1 MASGNDFSVL
11 IIVGRTEHGSGTD
24 FDHVVILAINGDIN
38 TSVFLVGAQLDP
50 VFVVLDI
57 LVAVLG
63 SLVVLIAA
71 ANILVLSNSSGLQ
84 SIALSGVILAGI
96 GLDADQINDLAV
108 LLIGDNEVVSAF
120 IDVGIGGLAEPLA
133 IGLALIVR
141 QSVVLLLD
149 ELQVVILLV
158 LTLHS
163 DFQIVAS
170 CESDGAQAQSHNQ
183 AQNQSNNLLH
193 VWFLH
198 KNYLQKRISRFYG
211 YQYTILFPAV
221 KGFQVIVSKL

>member
-1 MASGNDFSVL
+1 MSQD
-11 IIVGRTEHGSGTD
+11 
-24 FDHVVILAINGDIN
+24 
-38 TSVFLVGAQLDP
+38 
-50 VFVVLDI
+50 
-57 LVAVLG
+57 
-63 SLVVLIAA
+63 
-71 ANILVLSNSSGLQ
+71 
-84 SIALSGVILAGI
+84 
-96 GLDADQINDLAV
+96 
-108 LLIGDNEVVSAF
+108 
-120 IDVGIGGLAEPLA
+120 
-133 IGLALIVR
+133 
-141 QSVVLLLD
+141 VVLLLD

-170 CESDGAQAQSHNQ
+170 SEGDGAQAQSHNQ

-211 YQYTILFPAV
+211 YQYTIIFPAV